1 MASIE
6 ELYNKSEFAK
16 VGKSKNDK
24 TPIDLDGGKDLSNE
38 EKKIIYRQSFKD
50 TNDKL
55 SAIFSKEEIKTVN
68 ALLKEQNQKKK

>member
-38 EKKIIYRQSFKD
+38 ENLAKARGGKLNEKKYSDSVSR
-50 TNDKL
+50 
-55 SAIFSKEEIKTVN
+55 
-68 ALLKEQNQKKK
+68 

>member
-6 ELYNKSEFAK
+6 ELYNKSDFAK

-38 EKKIIYRQSFKD
+38 ENLAKARGGKLNEKKYSDSVTR
-50 TNDKL
+50 
-55 SAIFSKEEIKTVN
+55 
-68 ALLKEQNQKKK
+68 

>member
-38 EKKIIYRQSFKD
+38 ENLAKARGGKLNEKKYYDSVSR
-50 TNDKL
+50 
-55 SAIFSKEEIKTVN
+55 
-68 ALLKEQNQKKK
+68 

>member
-6 ELYNKSEFAK
+6 ELYNKSDFAK

-38 EKKIIYRQSFKD
+38 ENLAKARGGKLNEKKYSESVTR
-50 TNDKL
+50 
-55 SAIFSKEEIKTVN
+55 
-68 ALLKEQNQKKK
+68 

>member
-6 ELYNKSEFAK
+6 ELYSKSDFAK

-38 EKKIIYRQSFKD
+38 ENLAKARGGKLNEKKYSDSVTR
-50 TNDKL
+50 
-55 SAIFSKEEIKTVN
+55 
-68 ALLKEQNQKKK
+68 

>member
-16 VGKSKNDK
+16 VGKSKKDK

-38 EKKIIYRQSFKD
+38 ENLAKARGGKLNEKKYSDSVSR
-50 TNDKL
+50 
-55 SAIFSKEEIKTVN
+55 
-68 ALLKEQNQKKK
+68 

>member
-24 TPIDLDGGKDLSNE
+24 TQIDLDGGKDLSNE
-38 EKKIIYRQSFKD
+38 ENLAKARGGKLNEKKYSDSVSR
-50 TNDKL
+50 
-55 SAIFSKEEIKTVN
+55 
-68 ALLKEQNQKKK
+68 